1 MEGVYRSPSRIHM
14 GEEGA
19 FAGSEVAL
27 SSAAEGEGGWGQ
39 LVAGIE
45 GLAGV
50 LGALHRRVA
59 TASGPKRPLGWYPP
73 LATG

>member
-27 SSAAEGEGGWGQ
+27 SSAAEGEGGWGR

-50 LGALHRRVA
+50 LGLC
-59 TASGPKRPLGWYPP
+59 TGGPRPPAAQSDLLGWYPP